1 MAFEA
6 RPLLMH
12 MPVFLPAQAADG
24 QGSSRHK
31 FLKAEDDLLR
41 DLVSRFGEQNW
52 NIIASFMKRR
62 SARQCRERYKNYLS
76 PRVNTRPWLPEE
88 EELLTAKVGELG
100 QKWAKITSFFEGRS
114 DVNVKNHWAAILS
127 RNERVQR
134 FERQKLE
141 REKDPDGCLKRGVPP
156 DPAAPELDWPWP
168 TPTIGN
174 GGAPNDEEPEAI

>member
-1 MAFEA
+1 M
-6 RPLLMH
+6 R
-12 MPVFLPAQAADG
+12 MPVFLPAQPHDAH
-24 QGSSRHK
+24 GSLRHK

-88 EELLTAKVGELG
+88 DDLLAAKVAEFG
-100 QKWAKITSFFEGRS
+100 QKWARITCFFEGRS

-127 RNERVQR
+127 RNERVQK
-134 FERQKLE
+134 FEREKLE
-141 REKDPDGCLKRGVPP
+141 RERANGGSLRRIVVPDAPP
-156 DPAAPELDWPWP
+156 TDLDWTWP
-168 TPTIGN
+168 TPNIGN
-174 GGAPNDEEPEAI
+174 GSPQNDEEPEAI